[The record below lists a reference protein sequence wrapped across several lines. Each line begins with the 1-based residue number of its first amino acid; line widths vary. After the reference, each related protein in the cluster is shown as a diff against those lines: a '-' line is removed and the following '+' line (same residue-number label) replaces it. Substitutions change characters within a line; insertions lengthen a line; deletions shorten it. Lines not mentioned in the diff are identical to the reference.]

1 MNPNCEPNS
10 PNDVVLLF
18 ETEGGWN
25 QFGGQ
30 EMLTL
35 ENHKGKGCNIL
46 FNDGRVEF
54 VKKRQIDELKWN
66 IEEEKRNNIE

>member
-18 ETEGGWN
+18 ESKECWN
-25 QFGGQ
+25 SFGGR
-30 EMLTL
+30 EMLAP
-35 ENHKGKGCNIL
+35 ERGREGCNIL

-54 VKKRQIDELKWN
+54 VKPKE
-66 IEEEKRNNIE
+66 IEILNWCRKE